1 MSPSLNLCILFQ
13 RLKNRHLQ
21 GQDNPAP
28 AFLYRELS
36 MQQLNLLLT
45 SLPDGILLGFVYGL
59 AAMGLT
65 LIWGV
70 MNVINLSHGPIIAL
84 GMFSTFFIYTRLG
97 VNPYVGVIPIAILGL
112 LVGILI
118 YTVAVHRVINA
129 PHLSSLLATFSVNMI
144 IIGLGTAALT
154 TSPYNV
160 DFSAGSVKLG
170 STNLLGSRLIAALV
184 TMLFTSG
191 LYLFLYRTR
200 PGKYIRAVANNRSA
214 AELMGI
220 PSTRILALS
229 FGLGTMLAAVSGALI
244 ATFFP
249 FSILSGSGY
258 EIKSFVIGVLGGLGN
273 PIGALF
279 GGLILGI
286 LESAIPAFMESS
298 WVPVIE
304 FGLFVV
310 ILLVRPSGLFGA
322 KK

>member
-1 MSPSLNLCILFQ
+1 
-13 RLKNRHLQ
+13 
-21 GQDNPAP
+21 
-28 AFLYRELS
+28 
-36 MQQLNLLLT
+36 MQQFNLLLA

-70 MNVINLSHGPIIAL
+70 MNVINLAHGPIIAL

-97 VNPYVGVIPIAILGL
+97 VNPYIGVIPIAMAGL
-112 LVGILI
+112 LAGVVI

-160 DFSAGSVKLG
+160 DFSAGSFKLG
-170 STNLLGSRLIAALV
+170 NATILGTRVIAAIV
-184 TMLFTSG
+184 TLLFTGG

-200 PGKYIRAVANNRSA
+200 PGKFIRAVANNRTA

-229 FGLGTMLAAVSGALI
+229 FGIGTMLAAVSGGLI

-249 FSILSGSGY
+249 FSILAGSGY
-258 EIKSFVIGVLGGLGN
+258 ELKSFVIGVLGGLGN

-286 LESAIPAFMESS
+286 LEGIVPAFLESS

-304 FGLFVV
+304 FVLFVL

>member
-1 MSPSLNLCILFQ
+1 
-13 RLKNRHLQ
+13 
-21 GQDNPAP
+21 
-28 AFLYRELS
+28 
-36 MQQLNLLLT
+36 MQQINLLLL

-84 GMFSTFFIYTRLG
+84 GMFGTFFIVTSLG
-97 VNPYVGVIPIAILGL
+97 INPYLGL
-112 LVGILI
+112 IPVALIGLLMGILI
-118 YTVAVHRVINA
+118 YAVAVHRIINA
-129 PHLSSLLATFSVNMI
+129 PHLSSLLATFAVNMI

-154 TSPYNV
+154 TSPFNV
-160 DFSAGSVKLG
+160 DFSLSSIQIGRV
-170 STNLLGSRLIAALV
+170 TLLGTRLAAAFV
-184 TMLFTSG
+184 AVLFATG

-200 PGKYIRAVANNRSA
+200 PGKYVRAVANNRAA

-220 PSTRILALS
+220 PSTKILALS

-249 FSILSGSGY
+249 FNILSGGGY
-258 EIKSFVIGVLGGLGN
+258 ELKSFVIGVLGGLGN

-279 GGLILGI
+279 GGLILGV
-286 LESAIPAFMESS
+286 LEGIIPAFLETS

-310 ILLVRPSGLFGA
+310 IILVRPSGLFGA

>member
-1 MSPSLNLCILFQ
+1 
-13 RLKNRHLQ
+13 
-21 GQDNPAP
+21 
-28 AFLYRELS
+28 
-36 MQQLNLLLT
+36 MQQINLLLA

-84 GMFSTFFIYTRLG
+84 GMFGTFFLFNSVGLNPYLGLFLVAIFGLLLG
-97 VNPYVGVIPIAILGL
+97 V
-112 LVGILI
+112 LI
-118 YTVAVHRVINA
+118 YGVAVHRVIDA

-144 IIGLGTAALT
+144 IIGIGTAILT

-160 DFSAGSVKLG
+160 DFSLG
-170 STNLLGSRLIAALV
+170 SFKIGSTTLLGTRLVAALV
-184 TMLFTSG
+184 AILYAG
-191 LYLFLYRTR
+191 ALYLFLYRTR
-200 PGKYIRAVANNRSA
+200 PGKYIRAVANNRAA

-220 PSTRILALS
+220 PSARILALS

-249 FSILSGSGY
+249 FNILSGGGY
-258 EIKSFVIGVLGGLGN
+258 ELKSFVISVLGGLGN

-279 GGLILGI
+279 GGLILGT
-286 LESAIPAFMESS
+286 LEGIVPAFLETT

-304 FGLFVV
+304 FVLFVL
-310 ILLVRPSGLFGA
+310 ILLILPHGLFGR
-322 KK
+322 KE